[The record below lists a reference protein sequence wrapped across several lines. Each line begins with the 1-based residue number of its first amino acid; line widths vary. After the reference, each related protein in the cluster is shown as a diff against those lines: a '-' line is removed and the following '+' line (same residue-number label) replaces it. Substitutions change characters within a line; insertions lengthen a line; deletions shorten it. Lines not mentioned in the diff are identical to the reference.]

1 MAKPKSKAGK
11 LTPKQARFVA
21 EYLVDLNA
29 AQAAIRAGYSAKTAK
44 EIGCENLTKPN
55 IQAAIEAGQLNLSRK
70 TGITQE
76 RVLNELAKIAFA
88 DQRKVMRWG
97 ASGVTLLE
105 SQELSDDD
113 AAIVSEVSETT
124 TATGGSLKLKTH
136 DKVGALKLLGEHLGL
151 FKQRIEHTGENGGPI
166 EVSRKTREMTDD
178 ELFAIAAGGGARTA
192 DPTPSAD

>member
-1 MAKPKSKAGK
+1 MSTAK

-55 IQAAIEAGQLNLSRK
+55 IQAAIEAGQLNLARQ

-76 RVLNELAKIAFA
+76 RVLNELAKIAFS
-88 DQRKVMRWG
+88 DQRKVMKWG
-97 ASGVTLLE
+97 PGGVLLRD
-105 SQELSDDD
+105 STELTDDE

-151 FKQRIEHTGENGGPI
+151 FKQRMELTGKDGEPI

-178 ELFAIAAGGGARTA
+178 ELFAIAAGGGSRAADSSPRTE
-192 DPTPSAD
+192 